1 MNNIQ
6 KKTLVPKVSINDKF
20 EEGELFYSFVAKIR
34 DIDNNQAEKEQ
45 LKVKINK
52 SILSIEEKNMLLGYL

>member
-20 EEGELFYSFVAKIR
+20 EEGKLFYSFAAKIR
-34 DIDNNQAEKEQ
+34 DIGNNQTEKEQ
-45 LKVKINK
+45 LKIKINK
-52 SILSIEEKNMLLGYL
+52 SILNIEEKNMLLGYL